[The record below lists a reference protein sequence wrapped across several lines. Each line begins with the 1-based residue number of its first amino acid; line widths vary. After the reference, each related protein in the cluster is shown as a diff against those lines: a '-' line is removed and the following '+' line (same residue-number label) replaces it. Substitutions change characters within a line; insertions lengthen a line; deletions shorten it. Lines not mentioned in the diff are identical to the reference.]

1 MIGFIPLIARI
12 VIKVVP
18 SKGLEDEEYHLEYI
32 SNATMVNTEGSI
44 LEAKKEVS
52 KFGNMVTKMT
62 SFVPELLVETDKK
75 KFKKKVER
83 IVKYE
88 EITDNIESEIGA
100 YLAKV
105 SEGELNERSSLQI
118 RAMLSIANDLETIGD
133 INNSM
138 GKVLQRKMESKIYFI
153 PKQRE
158 NLLEMFKL
166 LNVALDVMKKNL
178 NNGLQGK
185 HLEEAEEAEKAINKF
200 RNQLKEGHLK
210 SIEKGKYKFD
220 SGMIYTDL
228 FAAIESIGDRIISI
242 SEAACGKI
250 S

>member
-1 MIGFIPLIARI
+1 
-12 VIKVVP
+12 
-18 SKGLEDEEYHLEYI
+18 
-32 SNATMVNTEGSI
+32 
-44 LEAKKEVS
+44 
-52 KFGNMVTKMT
+52 
-62 SFVPELLVETDKK
+62 
-75 KFKKKVER
+75 
-83 IVKYE
+83 
-88 EITDNIESEIGA
+88 
-100 YLAKV
+100 
-105 SEGELNERSSLQI
+105 
-118 RAMLSIANDLETIGD
+118 MLSIANDLETIGD

-166 LNVALDVMKKNL
+166 LNVALDIMQKNL
-178 NNGLQGK
+178 SNGLQGK
-185 HLEEAEEAEKAINKF
+185 FLVEAEEAEKAINKF

>member
-1 MIGFIPLIARI
+1 
-12 VIKVVP
+12 
-18 SKGLEDEEYHLEYI
+18 
-32 SNATMVNTEGSI
+32 
-44 LEAKKEVS
+44 
-52 KFGNMVTKMT
+52 
-62 SFVPELLVETDKK
+62 
-75 KFKKKVER
+75 
-83 IVKYE
+83 
-88 EITDNIESEIGA
+88 
-100 YLAKV
+100 
-105 SEGELNERSSLQI
+105 
-118 RAMLSIANDLETIGD
+118 MLSIANDLETIGD

-166 LNVALDVMKKNL
+166 LNVALDIMQKNL
-178 NNGLQGK
+178 SNGLQGK
-185 HLEEAEEAEKAINKF
+185 FLVEAEEAEKAINKF
-200 RNQLKEGHLK
+200 RNQLKEDHLK

>member
-1 MIGFIPLIARI
+1 
-12 VIKVVP
+12 
-18 SKGLEDEEYHLEYI
+18 
-32 SNATMVNTEGSI
+32 
-44 LEAKKEVS
+44 
-52 KFGNMVTKMT
+52 
-62 SFVPELLVETDKK
+62 
-75 KFKKKVER
+75 
-83 IVKYE
+83 
-88 EITDNIESEIGA
+88 
-100 YLAKV
+100 
-105 SEGELNERSSLQI
+105 
-118 RAMLSIANDLETIGD
+118 MLSIANDLETIGD

-166 LNVALDVMKKNL
+166 LNVALDVMQKNL
-178 NNGLQGK
+178 DSGLQGK
-185 HLEEAEEAEKAINKF
+185 FLAEAELAEEAINKF

-228 FAAIESIGDRIISI
+228 FAAIESIGDRVISI